1 MKVSIKKISE
11 VTGFSQATVCNALN
25 HKRGVNKI
33 TSAQIIKAAKE
44 LGYISEA
51 SIFRIKIIIYRK
63 SGSVIEDSPFFSLV
77 MDGAEIACRA
87 AGLELIVVYLD
98 KRNSEYHDQIR
109 WLISDTTSGLIV
121 IGSELEEEELDRFR
135 IAKCPVMLI
144 DYWCN
149 DMSFNS
155 LMANNSASMVQIVE
169 YLVKKGHKKIG
180 YLRGKI
186 RIYPFRARS
195 SALRSVLAQH
205 NLQLADKYTVTI
217 STSMDGSYNDMA
229 AYLKTN
235 PVLPT
240 AFFADNDVI
249 AVGAMKALKE
259 FGYRI
264 PEDISLI
271 GFDDLPF
278 CEITSPKLT
287 TIRTVKK
294 ELGQMAVEKI
304 LDMVKNGDH
313 IKTKVEISTT
323 FIERDSVR
331 ELGH

>member
-25 HKRGVNKI
+25 HKRGVNKT
-33 TSAQIIKAAKE
+33 TSTQIIKVAKE

-51 SIFRIKIIIYRK
+51 SISRIKIIIYRK

-77 MDGAEIACRA
+77 MDGAEVACRA
-87 AGLELIVVYLD
+87 AGLELIAVYLD
-98 KRNSEYHDQIR
+98 KRNSEYQDQIR

-155 LMANNSASMVQIVE
+155 LMANNSASMVQVVE

-195 SALRSVLAQH
+195 SALRSALAQH

-229 AYLKTN
+229 AYLKTD
-235 PVLPT
+235 PVLPS

-331 ELGH
+331 QLGH

>member
-1 MKVSIKKISE
+1 MKVSIKNISE
-11 VTGFSQATVCNALN
+11 MTGFSPATVCNALN
-25 HKRGVNKI
+25 HKRGVNKN
-33 TSAQIIKAAKE
+33 TSAQIFKAAKE

-51 SIFRIKIIIYRK
+51 SVSKIKIIIYRK

-77 MDGAEIACRA
+77 MDGADAACKA
-87 AGLELIVVYLD
+87 AGLELVVVYLD
-98 KRNSEYHDQIR
+98 KRNSDYQDQIR
-109 WLISDTTSGLIV
+109 WHANDTTSGMIV
-121 IGSELEEEELDRFR
+121 MGSELEEEELDRFR
-135 IAKCPVMLI
+135 TAKCPVVLI

-155 LMANNSASMVQIVE
+155 LMANNSASMCKVVD

-195 SALRSVLAQH
+195 AAFRQILAQN
-205 NLQLADKYTVTI
+205 NLQLPDKYVVTI
-217 STSMDGSYNDMA
+217 SHSMDGSYNDMA
-229 AYLKTN
+229 AYLKTK
-235 PVLPT
+235 PLLPT

-249 AVGAMKALKE
+249 AIGAMKALKE

-278 CEITSPKLT
+278 CEITSPRLT

-304 LDMVKNGDH
+304 IDMVKNGDH
-313 IKTKVEISTT
+313 IKTKIEFSTT
-323 FIERDSVR
+323 FIERDSVK
-331 ELGH
+331 ELVR

>member
-1 MKVSIKKISE
+1 MKISIKKISE
-11 VTGFSQATVCNALN
+11 ITGFSPATVCNALN
-25 HKRGVNKI
+25 HKRGVNRN
-33 TSAQIIKAAKE
+33 TSAQIFKIAKE
-44 LGYISEA
+44 LGYITEE
-51 SIFRIKIIIYRK
+51 SISRIKVIVFRK

-77 MDGAEIACRA
+77 MDGAEEACKT
-87 AGLELIVVYLD
+87 AGLELVVVYLD
-98 KRNSEYHDQIR
+98 KRNSEYQEQIR
-109 WLISDTTSGLIV
+109 WLVSDSTSGIV
-121 IGSELEEEELDRFR
+121 IIGSELEEEELDRFR
-135 IAKCPVMLI
+135 ITKCPVVLI

-149 DMSFNS
+149 DMSFNAF
-155 LMANNSASMVQIVE
+155 MANNSASMFLVVD

-186 RIYPFRARS
+186 RVYPFRARS
-195 SALRSVLAQH
+195 AALQKILAQN
-205 NLQLADKYTVTI
+205 NLQLPDKYVVTI
-217 STSMDGSYNDMA
+217 STSMEGSYKDMA

-235 PVLPT
+235 PELPT

-259 FGYRI
+259 YGYRI

-287 TIRTVKK
+287 TIRTVKR
-294 ELGQMAVEKI
+294 EVGQTAVEKI

-313 IKTKVEISTT
+313 IKTKVEFSTT

-331 ELGH
+331 ELDH

>member
-25 HKRGVNKI
+25 HKRGVNKT
-33 TSAQIIKAAKE
+33 TSTQIIKVAKE

-51 SIFRIKIIIYRK
+51 SISRIKIIIYRK

-77 MDGAEIACRA
+77 MDGAEVACRA

-155 LMANNSASMVQIVE
+155 LMANNSASMVQVVE

-195 SALRSVLAQH
+195 SALRSALAQH

-229 AYLKTN
+229 AYLKTD
-235 PVLPT
+235 PVLPS

-331 ELGH
+331 QLGH

>member
-1 MKVSIKKISE
+1 MKVSIKNISE
-11 VTGFSQATVCNALN
+11 MTGFSPATVCNALN
-25 HKRGVNKI
+25 HKRGVNKN
-33 TSAQIIKAAKE
+33 TSAQIFKAAKE

-51 SIFRIKIIIYRK
+51 SVSRIKIIIYRK

-77 MDGAEIACRA
+77 MDGADAACKA
-87 AGLELIVVYLD
+87 AGLELVAVYLD
-98 KRNSEYHDQIR
+98 KRNSDYQDQIR
-109 WLISDTTSGLIV
+109 WHANDTTSGMIV
-121 IGSELEEEELDRFR
+121 MGSELEEEELDRFR
-135 IAKCPVMLI
+135 IAKCPVVLI
-144 DYWCN
+144 DFWCN

-155 LMANNSASMVQIVE
+155 LMANNSASMCKVVD

-195 SALRSVLAQH
+195 AAFRQILAQN
-205 NLQLADKYTVTI
+205 NLQLPDKYVVTI
-217 STSMDGSYNDMA
+217 SHSMDGSYNDMA
-229 AYLKTN
+229 AYLKTK
-235 PVLPT
+235 PLLPT

-249 AVGAMKALKE
+249 AIGAMKALKE

-304 LDMVKNGDH
+304 IDMVKNGDH
-313 IKTKVEISTT
+313 IKTKIEFSTT
-323 FIERDSVR
+323 FIERDSVK
-331 ELGH
+331 ELVH

>member
-1 MKVSIKKISE
+1 MKISMQKISE
-11 VTGFSQATVCNALN
+11 VTGFSPATVCNALN
-25 HKRGVNKI
+25 HKRGVNKD
-33 TSAQIIKAAKE
+33 TSALIFKTARE
-44 LGYISEA
+44 LGYITEE
-51 SIFRIKIIIYRK
+51 SISKIKVIIYRK

-77 MDGAEIACRA
+77 MDGAEAACKSS
-87 AGLELIVVYLD
+87 GLELVALYLD
-98 KRNSEYHDQIR
+98 KRNSDYQDQIR
-109 WLISDTTSGLIV
+109 WHINDSTSGMIV

-135 IAKCPVMLI
+135 TAKCPVVLI

-155 LMANNSASMVQIVE
+155 FLANNSASMFQVVD
-169 YLVKKGHKKIG
+169 YLIKKGHKKIG

-195 SALRSVLAQH
+195 AALRQVLAQN
-205 NLQLADKYTVTI
+205 NLRLPDKYVVTI
-217 STSMDGSYNDMA
+217 SSSMDGSYNDMA
-229 AYLKTN
+229 AYLKTK
-235 PVLPT
+235 PILPT

-259 FGYRI
+259 FGYRV

-294 ELGQMAVEKI
+294 ELGKMAVEKI
-304 LDMVKNGDH
+304 LDMAKNGNH
-313 IKTKVEISTT
+313 IRTKVEFSTT

-331 ELGH
+331 DLLH

>member
-1 MKVSIKKISE
+1 MKVSIKNISE
-11 VTGFSQATVCNALN
+11 MTGFSPATVCNALN
-25 HKRGVNKI
+25 HKRGVNKN
-33 TSAQIIKAAKE
+33 TSAQIFKAAKE

-51 SIFRIKIIIYRK
+51 SVSKIKIIIYRK

-77 MDGAEIACRA
+77 MDGADAACKA
-87 AGLELIVVYLD
+87 AGLELVVVYLD
-98 KRNSEYHDQIR
+98 KRNSDYQDQIR
-109 WLISDTTSGLIV
+109 WHANDTTSGMIV
-121 IGSELEEEELDRFR
+121 MGSELEEEELDRFR
-135 IAKCPVMLI
+135 IAKCPVVLI

-155 LMANNSASMVQIVE
+155 LMANNSASMCKVVD

-195 SALRSVLAQH
+195 AAFRQILAQN
-205 NLQLADKYTVTI
+205 NLQLPDKYVVTI
-217 STSMDGSYNDMA
+217 SHSMDGSYNDMA
-229 AYLKTN
+229 AYLKTK
-235 PVLPT
+235 PLLPT

-249 AVGAMKALKE
+249 AIGAMKALKE

-304 LDMVKNGDH
+304 IDMVKNGDH
-313 IKTKVEISTT
+313 IKTKIEFSTT
-323 FIERDSVR
+323 FIERDSVL
-331 ELGH
+331 ELLH

>member
-25 HKRGVNKI
+25 HKRGVNKT

-77 MDGAEIACRA
+77 MDGAEVACRA
-87 AGLELIVVYLD
+87 AGLELIAVYLD
-98 KRNSEYHDQIR
+98 KRNSEYQDQIR

-155 LMANNSASMVQIVE
+155 LMANNSASMVQVVE

-195 SALRSVLAQH
+195 SALRSALAQH

-229 AYLKTN
+229 AYLKTD
-235 PVLPT
+235 PVLPS

-331 ELGH
+331 QLGH